1 MIQHNKIKYNLKVN
15 KNSDITNQRR
25 QNIKNIY
32 TQIKR
37 NIKTTYSQNK
47 QKNRLN
53 IMTKKRL
60 TKNLSKKNDSN
71 NINLIFN
78 KKQEESRNNNKAK
91 LEKNLDEE
99 IFNGESDIFLIKQK
113 KI

>member
-15 KNSDITNQRR
+15 KNTDITNQRR

-47 QKNRLN
+47 Q
-53 IMTKKRL
+53 
-60 TKNLSKKNDSN
+60 
-71 NINLIFN
+71 
-78 KKQEESRNNNKAK
+78 
-91 LEKNLDEE
+91 
-99 IFNGESDIFLIKQK
+99 
-113 KI
+113 